1 MGGGGRGCGCG
12 GYATWSLQQHTK
24 SDNYAGG
31 GTAKWVCHS
40 ILSGPL
46 PDSLGPLR
54 TCPTIVQ
61 GIQCIRLDL
70 HRKTTP
76 MLRSLMI

>member
-1 MGGGGRGCGCG
+1 MGGGGRGWGGG
-12 GYATWSLQQHTK
+12 GYANWSLQQHMK

-31 GTAKWVCHS
+31 GAAKWVCHS

-61 GIQCIRLDL
+61 GIQC
-70 HRKTTP
+70 RKTTP
-76 MLRSLMI
+76 VLRSLMI